1 MNCSVI
7 FQDAFAC
14 SPRHP
19 FTLNNVSG
27 ESRSSVNGAPA
38 VKAVLFA
45 LKTIISMLWAIEIIA
60 PRPALMG
67 EDDVGHELYRDT
79 PGTEYNGTGTVLYPA
94 FAVR

>member
-1 MNCSVI
+1 
-7 FQDAFAC
+7 
-14 SPRHP
+14 
-19 FTLNNVSG
+19 
-27 ESRSSVNGAPA
+27 
-38 VKAVLFA
+38 
-45 LKTIISMLWAIEIIA
+45 MLWAIEIIA